1 MLLTA
6 VYDLA
11 VSPPTFDFVAFL
23 VSAERRRLEIG
34 ADALEVVLMPGPAG
48 GFRADQ
54 LPPFTVEARLGMRR
68 NIVEAMCALLPSCR
82 SIWILD
88 VRHALNREQVFPVGY
103 RVEDPISH
111 YGTRRMIE
119 CISPDFAPLTTALP
133 ASRSSRVVSFSM
145 RESSYWP
152 TRNVCRKAW
161 LEAARV
167 LDRKGFEVA
176 IIPDIDAPAFP
187 DGPWTVNHVAAT
199 DLMERARVYETAAVN
214 LFVASGPMCMAL
226 FMKRARSVVV
236 RMEFDGAPCTNAG
249 FLAAS
254 GLPPG
259 SQLDR
264 PEFHIAWAKEE
275 TPEIIVRCAEHSFE
289 RMAA

>member
-1 MLLTA
+1 MLTA

-23 VSAERRRLEIG
+23 VSAEKHRIEIG

-54 LPPFTVEARLGMRR
+54 LPPFTVKARVGMRR
-68 NIVEAMCALLPSCR
+68 NIVEAMCVLLPSCR
-82 SIWILD
+82 RVLVLESRQP
-88 VRHALNREQVFPVGY
+88 VKAEHVFPHRY
-103 RVEDPISH
+103 RVDHPVSH
-111 YGTRRMIE
+111 YGTRQYVE
-119 CISPDFAPLTTALP
+119 CVSPDFAPLMLP
-133 ASRSSRVVSFSM
+133 SPTPREPGLVSFSL

-152 TRNVCRKAW
+152 TRNVNRASW
-161 LEAARV
+161 LEAARMLAARGHDV
-167 LDRKGFEVA
+167 I

-187 DGPWTVNHVAAT
+187 EGPWQVSDAAAV
-199 DLMERARVYETAAVN
+199 DLHERARIYEAAAVN

-226 FMKRARSVVV
+226 FMKHARSVAV
-236 RMEFDGAPCTNAG
+236 RMEFGGAPCTNAQ
-249 FLAAS
+249 FLS
-254 GLPPG
+254 GCGLPPG
-259 SQLDR
+259 SQLNR

-275 TPEIIVRCAEHSFE
+275 TPEIILGCVEHSLD